1 MKTNKS
7 VEISINE
14 IEATVNLK
22 HYTLV
27 TSYINNELVVNIYSK
42 GKLVEIT
49 KVSNS
54 IIHNKQIRHRL

>member
-7 VEISINE
+7 VEISISE

-27 TSYINNELVVNIYSK
+27 TSYVNNELVINIYSK
-42 GKLVEIT
+42 GKLVETT

>member
-7 VEISINE
+7 VEISISE

-42 GKLVEIT
+42 GKLVETT